1 MSLEESPTN
10 YRANQSKHMQKRS
23 SPARVRSSRT
33 FRGDARPEKDKKGR
47 SSKREESTLAREV
60 DVRPAKKQVDA
71 RPEISG
77 RSSKLTKRTFV
88 PGSGRSSSQAE
99 VDARPARQRTLV
111 QVAERTLV
119 QPDTRDARPCRRNE
133 RTLVHAE
140 EDARP
145 RTLVPE
151 AGARPR

>member
-1 MSLEESPTN
+1 MIELKMSLEESPTN
-10 YRANQSKHMQKRS
+10 YRANQSMHMQKRS

-47 SSKREESTLAREV
+47 SSKRKERTLAREV

-77 RSSKLTKRTFV
+77 RSSKLTERTFV
-88 PGSGRSSSQAE
+88 PGRGRSSRGEDVRPRQWTLVQPGRSGRSSSQAE
-99 VDARPARQRTLV
+99 DARPSCREDARPARHEGRSSMQKKR
-111 QVAERTLV
+111 
-119 QPDTRDARPCRRNE
+119 
-133 RTLVHAE
+133 

-145 RTLVPE
+145 
-151 AGARPR
+151 